1 MRRWSLALL
10 VTLASPALAQAPEPA
25 AEPAQAPPAAPA
37 AEPKAPPPA
46 PAAEAKPPP
55 AETKPPPAETQ
66 AAPPTPAAPAPTP
79 AVKAAPP
86 APAPAPAAAAPVP
99 APKPPAAQPAPAAPP
114 TPAAAAPVAAKDD
127 AESFRR
133 QQVKSE
139 ARFILENL
147 ITGDARRA
155 SIELLY
161 PFQLEDKRYNT
172 PEELVAAWVKQLC
185 VKRTDLMTLYD
196 IEVLSMAE
204 MEKKY
209 GKPPARLGLGSLK
222 EPDLYVAVGNLSGRA
237 AILLFRAPVGT
248 PPKAF
253 AYTD

>member
-1 MRRWSLALL
+1 
-10 VTLASPALAQAPEPA
+10 
-25 AEPAQAPPAAPA
+25 
-37 AEPKAPPPA
+37 
-46 PAAEAKPPP
+46 
-55 AETKPPPAETQ
+55 
-66 AAPPTPAAPAPTP
+66 
-79 AVKAAPP
+79 
-86 APAPAPAAAAPVP
+86 
-99 APKPPAAQPAPAAPP
+99 
-114 TPAAAAPVAAKDD
+114 
-127 AESFRR
+127 
-133 QQVKSE
+133 VKSE

-147 ITGDARRA
+147 LTGDARRA
-155 SIELLY
+155 ANEFLY

-172 PEELVAAWVKQLC
+172 PEELVAAWVKQLR

-222 EPDLYVAVGNLSGRA
+222 DPDLYVAVSNLSGRA
-237 AILLFRAPVGT
+237 AILIFRAPVGA

>member
-1 MRRWSLALL
+1 M
-10 VTLASPALAQAPEPA
+10 VTLTSPALAQTPEPA
-25 AEPAQAPPAAPA
+25 AEPAQAPPAVQA

-46 PAAEAKPPP
+46 PAAEAKPTPSE
-55 AETKPPPAETQ
+55 AKPPPAEPQPT
-66 AAPPTPAAPAPTP
+66 APVPAAPAP
-79 AVKAAPP
+79 APK
-86 APAPAPAAAAPVP
+86 PAPAAAAPAPTAAPAP
-99 APKPPAAQPAPAAPP
+99 APKPQAAPPAPA
-114 TPAAAAPVAAKDD
+114 AAAAPVPEKKDD
-127 AESFRR
+127 AETYRR
-133 QQVKSE
+133 EQVKSE

-155 SIELLY
+155 AGELTY

-172 PEELVAAWVKQLC
+172 PEELVAAWVKQLRT
-185 VKRTDLMTLYD
+185 KRTDLMNLYD

-209 GKPPARLGLGSLK
+209 GKPPARLGLGSLRD
-222 EPDLYVAVGNLSGRA
+222 PDIYLAVGNLSGHA
-237 AILLFRAPVGT
+237 AILLFRAPIGT